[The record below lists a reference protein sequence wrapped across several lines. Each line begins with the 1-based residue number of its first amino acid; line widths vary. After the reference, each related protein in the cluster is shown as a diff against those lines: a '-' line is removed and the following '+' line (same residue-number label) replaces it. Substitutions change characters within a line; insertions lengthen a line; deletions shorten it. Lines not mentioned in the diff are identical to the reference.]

1 MLSVISKAITK
12 LKPAGSAAA
21 GDVKSG
27 KTFYNT
33 TTKEIRTGTFAAQ
46 SKTVTAGTSDVSV
59 SPDSGKYLSSV
70 TVQPTPS
77 QSKTATPLLSTQTIS
92 PDDGKYLSSVTVNAI
107 KYGNSQSSNGV
118 IDLGATRAGRYYAVA
133 VNGSGTVQGS
143 NNNSSWT
150 TIATVTAAG
159 SSSSAQGGHT
169 SGTGTATYRYFR
181 FNFTGYNNGWSS
193 GCYFFVTG

>member
-1 MLSVISKAITK
+1 MLSVIKKAMAK
-12 LKPAGSAAA
+12 LVGTAEP
-21 GDVKSG
+21 GDVVAG

-33 TTKEIRTGTFAAQ
+33 SAKEIQTGTFTAQ
-46 SKTVTAGTSDVSV
+46 SKTVTAGTSNVSV

-77 QSKTATPLLSTQTIS
+77 QSKTVTPLLSAQTVS
-92 PDDGKYLSSVTVNAI
+92 PNDGKYLSSVTVNAI
-107 KYGNSQSSNGV
+107 KYGNTQSSNGV
-118 IDLGATRAGRYYAVA
+118 IDLGAVRAGRYYAVS

-143 NNNSSWT
+143 NDNSSWT

-169 SGTGTATYRYFR
+169 SGTGTATYRFFR
-181 FNFTGYNNGWSS
+181 FNFSGYNNGWSS